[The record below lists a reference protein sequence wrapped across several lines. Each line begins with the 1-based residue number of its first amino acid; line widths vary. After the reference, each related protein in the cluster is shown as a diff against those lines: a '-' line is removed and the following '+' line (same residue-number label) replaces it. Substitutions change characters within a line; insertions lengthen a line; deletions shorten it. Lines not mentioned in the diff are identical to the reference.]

1 LPKVK
6 EKTVVSNPP
15 GEPAVAGSVN
25 AGETRVVLD
34 NVSWETFERLLD
46 ETGPR
51 RGRFAYEGGTL
62 EIMSPSREHEILKSN
77 LGRLVEAYA
86 LELGIDMQVTGST
99 TLKLEMKQR
108 GAEPDESYYIQ
119 NERVIRGRTDLVL
132 GRDPPPDLAIE
143 IQLTRSALDKLGIYA
158 VMGVPEVWLW
168 EGDALKVYW
177 LSEQGG
183 YVEHGESR
191 ALPRLPLPD
200 LLRFLAQGREKST
213 TRLMND
219 FRAWVRENPAR

>member
-1 LPKVK
+1 M
-6 EKTVVSNPP
+6 SS
-15 GEPAVAGSVN
+15 AVN

-51 RGRFAYEGGTL
+51 RGRFAYEEGTL
-62 EIMSPSREHEILKSN
+62 EIISPSPEHEILKSN
-77 LGRLVEAYA
+77 LGCLVEAFA

-119 NERVIRGRTDLVL
+119 NEPIIRGRTDLVL

-158 VMGVPEVWLW
+158 AMGVPEVWLW
-168 EGDALKVYW
+168 ESGALKVYW
-177 LSEQGG
+177 LSGEGS

-191 ALPRLPLPD
+191 VFSGLPLAD
-200 LLRFLAQGREKST
+200 LLRFLAQAKEKST
-213 TRLMND
+213 TRLVND
-219 FRAWVRENPAR
+219 FRAWVRENLAR